1 MSTRAKLRRKVVLAV
16 SIIRCST
23 QEKQLAHTLDITES
37 SARLGGLSTRFESGE
52 MIEIQRGAI
61 KARFQV
67 VWMGK
72 TGTPTERQAGV
83 RAMEPKVIWSVDLPN
98 DERDAQVDIN
108 NVRITTKIRSID
120 DARKPV
126 RPAMGAPAEGK
137 VSLPSLGTEAHP
149 ARVLMTVCM
158 SLATS
163 FDAWKESCSPAEMDE
178 LRQTVGQLQQRL
190 GYSYDVEVVDYL
202 STTLQSTGRA

>member
-72 TGTPTERQAGV
+72 PGTPTERQAGG
-83 RAMEPKVIWSVDLPN
+83 RAMEPQIIWSVDHPN
-98 DERDAQVDIN
+98 DARDAQLDIN
-108 NVRITTKIRSID
+108 NVGLPPKI
-120 DARKPV
+120 PNLEE
-126 RPAMGAPAEGK
+126 P
-137 VSLPSLGTEAHP
+137 
-149 ARVLMTVCM
+149 
-158 SLATS
+158 
-163 FDAWKESCSPAEMDE
+163 
-178 LRQTVGQLQQRL
+178 
-190 GYSYDVEVVDYL
+190 
-202 STTLQSTGRA
+202 